1 MEIYSIGFT
10 KKSAAQFF
18 GSLRGAGIERLLDV
32 RLNNVSQLAGF
43 TKRDDLKFFLAELC
57 DADYQHD
64 PLLAPTQ
71 SLLDD
76 YKKRHRPWEEY
87 ADGFLKLMGERRI
100 EEHLDPSLFE
110 HRTVLL
116 CSEPTAERC
125 HRRLVID
132 YLDKTW
138 GGVSAVHL

>member
-1 MEIYSIGFT
+1 VEIYSIGFT

>member
-1 MEIYSIGFT
+1 VEIYSIGFT

-18 GSLRGAGIERLLDV
+18 GSLREAGIERLLDV